1 MGRTLATGRNRRIR
15 WNGWKLKYF
24 RYRNLNDLASFY
36 AHRETLNEHFAAERP
51 RAPAQKGDA
60 VLCSQT
66 VLIVDEDGYA
76 SLDLSEAIE
85 ESDGYVAGPVATLFD
100 TLTILDSTR
109 VCGAIV
115 DCQLADALE
124 VVMLLAERRVP
135 LVIQVSASLP
145 CGLGDLKDKA
155 SVLMRPV
162 DPQTTLEA
170 LLVEIGKSETRTSNA
185 LASAPKQV

>member
-1 MGRTLATGRNRRIR
+1 
-15 WNGWKLKYF
+15 
-24 RYRNLNDLASFY
+24 
-36 AHRETLNEHFAAERP
+36 
-51 RAPAQKGDA
+51 